1 MEKQIKTPKYWA
13 DEDLQPLTEA
23 ETVYG
28 HKVMIPTKFSNGW
41 EYAKARWQAMTRKEL
56 DPLDGLEIHEEQ
68 DPIFYDLER
77 VCYEIYEEDE

>member
-1 MEKQIKTPKYWA
+1 MEKQIKTPKYWEK
-13 DEDLQPLTEA
+13 DHNQPLTEV

-28 HKVMIPTKFSNGW
+28 HKVMIPTRFSNGW
-41 EYAKARWQAMTRKEL
+41 ETAKATWEYMIRKGL
-56 DPLDGLEIHEEQ
+56 DPLDGLEIHEKQ